1 MSPLHFLEPICDS
14 CKESRHTHSY
24 HVLTYHPILHHTP
37 QQWVPEGNST
47 IFISNDLW
55 HKLFCA
61 KEFPLNMRIKVGA
74 LYDTYIYI
82 YISLII
88 CICVS
93 IAVLSADAH
102 CRQKRSDQ
110 IHPKT
115 RNHRNLAEYTSS
127 LLNCYHVTP
136 DIVPLFGFPPTSQV

>member
-82 YISLII
+82 HIINHMYMCKHRSTQCRCSLQTEAIWSNPSKDSKPSEFGRVHVII
-88 CICVS
+88 IEL
-93 IAVLSADAH
+93 LSCHTWYCA
-102 CRQKRSDQ
+102 
-110 IHPKT
+110 
-115 RNHRNLAEYTSS
+115 
-127 LLNCYHVTP
+127 
-136 DIVPLFGFPPTSQV
+136 IVWIPSNKSG